1 MKEYIKKKPKK
12 LKPRKRN
19 HAPIEPPSQEYY
31 DNCYLEIYGDF
42 IREQK
47 EMNEIQTNEAN
58 EKKIINFVIRL
69 FSEPNTYSA
78 LFRVTK
84 NILSSLLLFRILP
97 YFDLNSLWYI
107 TICKISIN
115 PGPLFPAII
124 LKMNT

>member
-1 MKEYIKKKPKK
+1 MGHLGHDRESYLLIIVKEYIKKKPKK

-78 LFRVTK
+78 LFRATK
-84 NILSSLLLFRILP
+84 NILSSPSISYFTLLR
-97 YFDLNSLWYI
+97 
-107 TICKISIN
+107 
-115 PGPLFPAII
+115 
-124 LKMNT
+124 